1 MNKSIY
7 EMINNALID
16 GELPRD
22 FRLSIDDE
30 DLPFAPGAKDGICFY
45 HFKPE
50 EISNEDYEKMCMAI
64 RQASENDFDEANKLF
79 LELSKNNNAIS
90 NIDKL
95 QNYIW
100 DNTDNLIPENIY
112 NYAKELITLSDNI
125 ECVKY
130 GLSILE
136 MLKTNDDEEIKNII
150 RTLALYDEFT
160 FFCLYIM
167 KTWQQAN
174 KEIFDL
180 VQKVHGWGRIFAV
193 EQLRALDPYYEE
205 IRNWMLKEGI
215 NNDVLPSYSAL
226 TIWRNGN
233 IGSILY
239 THPTYEQFAYIRNI
253 IDALLDE
260 SAVQGLSALDKRKEI
275 ILVFLNEAL
284 KMPLILEDYVT
295 IYHIYNY
302 FEEIQDCQ
310 EILSLAKKILIQDK
324 ARNIILE
331 GIKKGEAI
339 DLGIFLDI
347 DCKPY
352 ILKLMKEDF
361 KNKYYLCRYLTD
373 DDEYRKELLKIYK
386 NNLSLKQMISFPEKC
401 LGFGEEYW
409 MESAL
414 EFLMQ
419 ELRNFPFE
427 GKEFIETGLQCKPPR
442 TRNGALTVLQEWV
455 SENKKP
461 LSEILPEF
469 NSLLMMLVALE
480 VDEDIEKRMNQ
491 LISGAIDFNDEI
503 IYPKLIDQKTLNILS
518 DAISDVGAWCWW
530 HVDDE
535 FVQLEFMDVQL
546 YDYSKKEKQAHSS
559 TIALRF
565 FDNPFLL
572 VLDNLS
578 EDNDKK
584 WYDKLRD
591 DEIEPFSIES
601 YEFDFN
607 NTEQVNNVIE
617 SYRNKKEIKGIVDEY
632 IASYKYIVAA
642 KCNEVAFVA
651 GGNDLKI
658 LSHSGLLKVEEIEKA
673 NQKWWEYW
681 QDYWRLRESKDAYEK
696 DFACEVTIP
705 VKS

>member
-22 FRLSIDDE
+22 FRLSIDNE

-50 EISNEDYEKMCMAI
+50 EISDEDYEKMCMAI

-180 VQKVHGWGRIFAV
+180 VQKIHGWGRIFAV
-193 EQLRALDPYYEE
+193 EELRALDPYYEE
-205 IRNWMLKEGI
+205 IGNWMLKEGI

-331 GIKKGEAI
+331 GIKKV
-339 DLGIFLDI
+339 
-347 DCKPY
+347 
-352 ILKLMKEDF
+352 KL
-361 KNKYYLCRYLTD
+361 
-373 DDEYRKELLKIYK
+373 
-386 NNLSLKQMISFPEKC
+386 
-401 LGFGEEYW
+401 
-409 MESAL
+409 
-414 EFLMQ
+414 
-419 ELRNFPFE
+419 
-427 GKEFIETGLQCKPPR
+427 
-442 TRNGALTVLQEWV
+442 
-455 SENKKP
+455 
-461 LSEILPEF
+461 
-469 NSLLMMLVALE
+469 
-480 VDEDIEKRMNQ
+480 
-491 LISGAIDFNDEI
+491 LI
-503 IYPKLIDQKTLNILS
+503 
-518 DAISDVGAWCWW
+518 
-530 HVDDE
+530 
-535 FVQLEFMDVQL
+535 
-546 YDYSKKEKQAHSS
+546 
-559 TIALRF
+559 
-565 FDNPFLL
+565 
-572 VLDNLS
+572 
-578 EDNDKK
+578 
-584 WYDKLRD
+584 
-591 DEIEPFSIES
+591 
-601 YEFDFN
+601 
-607 NTEQVNNVIE
+607 
-617 SYRNKKEIKGIVDEY
+617 
-632 IASYKYIVAA
+632 
-642 KCNEVAFVA
+642 
-651 GGNDLKI
+651 
-658 LSHSGLLKVEEIEKA
+658 
-673 NQKWWEYW
+673 
-681 QDYWRLRESKDAYEK
+681 
-696 DFACEVTIP
+696 
-705 VKS
+705 